1 MAKKYKPPI
10 THKVKQHIKKK
21 LTEVLPV
28 KVHQVGGGE
37 VILECPYGAGQAFR
51 THGMAMK
58 VKRRHESKWRHRKR
72 VCRLF
77 KGM

>member
-10 THKVKQHIKKK
+10 SQKIKQKITQIK
-21 LTEVLPV
+21 PV
-28 KVHQVGGGE
+28 IMHHAGGGE

-51 THGMAMK
+51 TSGMAMK
-58 VKRRHESKWRHRKR
+58 VKKRHEKKWRHQHKM
-72 VCRLF
+72 CRLF